1 MLKESI
7 LAVLTVVIFST
18 LLAVNVSF
26 ACTDFQ
32 IKAEDGSIV
41 IARSNEF
48 GVPPNSS
55 VVFEPSGKEFS
66 GMTPEGQKGLSW
78 KSRYGFLGING
89 MGMSEKFADGM
100 NEAGLSIEGLL
111 FSESKYEPIGPGNS
125 AQALSN
131 IDFGKWVLSNFATV
145 DELKKAL
152 SKVSVWGEVVPQL
165 GGVLPLHFAVHDAAG
180 SNLVIEFI
188 NGEKKIYDNPI
199 GVMTNMPEFPWQIT
213 NLRNYVKLDSL
224 NAKPKTFSGVVLK
237 QMGQGSGWLGLPGDW
252 TPPAR
257 FVRAVQMV
265 NAAFPAKDAKEAL
278 ILAGHIINTVDIPHG
293 VIRDEQKDEKSPV
306 VSEYTP
312 WTVYKDLTNRILYFR
327 TYENP
332 NLRFID
338 LKKLVSD
345 PSGKSRTIPM
355 STGAGPEDLT
365 ADMSQISP

>member
-1 MLKESI
+1 MLKKNI
-7 LAVLTVVIFST
+7 PAVLAVVIFST
-18 LLAVNVSF
+18 LLTVNISL

-32 IKAEDGSIV
+32 VKAQDGSIV

-55 VVFEPSGKEFS
+55 IVFKPAGEEFS
-66 GMTPEGQKGLSW
+66 GMTAEGQKGLSW
-78 KSRYGFLGING
+78 RSRYGFLAING
-89 MGMSEKFADGM
+89 MGLTEKYGDGM
-100 NEAGLSIEGLL
+100 NEAGLSIEGLV
-111 FSESKYEPIGPGNS
+111 FPESKYETIGPGNS
-125 AQALSN
+125 AKALSSL
-131 IDFGKWVLSNFATV
+131 DFSAWVLSNFATV

-152 SKVSVWGEVVPQL
+152 SDVSVWGEVIPLL
-165 GGVLPLHFAVHDAAG
+165 GTTLPFHFAVHDAAG
-180 SNLVIEFI
+180 NNLVIEFI

-199 GVMTNMPEFPWQIT
+199 GVMTNMPELPWQIT
-213 NLRNYVKLDSL
+213 NLRNYVKLGPL
-224 NAKPKTFSGVVLK
+224 NVPPKTFSGVVLK
-237 QMGQGSGWLGLPGDW
+237 QNGQGSGWLGLPGDW
-252 TPPAR
+252 TPPSR

-306 VSEYTP
+306 VAEYVP
-312 WTVYKDLTNRILYFR
+312 WAVYKDLTNRVLYFR

-338 LKKLVSD
+338 LKKLASD

-355 STGAGPEDLT
+355 STGSGPQDLT
-365 ADMSQISP
+365 ADMSQVSP

>member
-1 MLKESI
+1 MLKKNVFS
-7 LAVLTVVIFST
+7 VLMVVIFST

-32 IKAEDGSIV
+32 IKAGDGSVV

-55 VVFEPSGKEFS
+55 IVFEPAGKEFF

-78 KSRYGFLGING
+78 KSRYGFLAING
-89 MGMSEKFADGM
+89 MGLTGKFADGM

-111 FSESKYEPIGPGNS
+111 FPESKYEPIGPGSS
-125 AQALSN
+125 AKALSN
-131 IDFGKWVLSNFATV
+131 IDFCAWVLGNFATV

-152 SKVSVWGEVVPQL
+152 SNVSVWGEVVPQL
-165 GGVLPLHFAVHDAAG
+165 GGILPLHFAVHDATG
-180 SNLVIEFI
+180 NNLVIEFI

-213 NLRNYVKLDSL
+213 NLRNYIKLGSL
-224 NAKPKTFSGVVLK
+224 NAGPKAFSGVVLK
-237 QMGQGSGWLGLPGDW
+237 QAGQGSGWLGLPGDW

-257 FVRAVQMV
+257 FVRVVQMV
-265 NAAFPAKDAKEAL
+265 NAAFPAKDVKEAL

-327 TYENP
+327 TYENS

-338 LKKLVSD
+338 LKKLVSE
-345 PSGKSRTIPM
+345 PSGKSRTVPM